1 MPQRPDDNDL
11 PADEFATQIPDPQE
25 SLLPRDESSTVESS
39 PADTLPRDQFATIGS
54 SPAAPSTPSIRYEAM
69 VRGDRIGDFLIQ
81 RLLGRGSFGAV
92 YLARELSLDRLVAL
106 KIVLPAGQNA
116 SPGEGRSLA
125 RLKHANIV
133 GVYGE
138 TIDPT
143 SGCLLLWMQFV
154 DGCTLA
160 GLIQRLHGDD
170 LQQTW
175 SEQDLLG
182 FMAKS
187 PAEMEVEGESIRSM
201 ESVCRIGSALA
212 EALDHAH
219 SCEITHRDIKPAN
232 ILMDRDGT
240 ALLADFNLAEET
252 SACQDSMGGT
262 IAYMAPEQMSQLLGN
277 ASAHTVGPRSDLYS
291 LGMVLWELTSGKR
304 PHQRAEEAL
313 QPTGRGR
320 WQELLRIRE
329 TDVPADHS
337 QVPIGL
343 AMVLRR
349 AMMADPSQRYPSAS
363 AMATALRG
371 LSELQRARR
380 GAPMVAGALHLV
392 RRNLFWIMLAGG
404 LLPHIAASV
413 MQSYYNWI
421 WVPGIDKDAFKKA
434 FITYNV
440 VVYPACIG
448 WLAWN
453 LYRFG
458 SGYRR
463 VVEREPVPRG
473 ELRKLR
479 GRLLRLPRQFMIA
492 AAVGWFPGALLF
504 PKLLDGFSQAELPPQ
519 DTFHLFV
526 SFVIAGLI
534 ATTYSY
540 AIVLYIVVCHG
551 YRACWQTASHYRDRV
566 RYELKGWQTRI
577 RRLSILAGVLPLA
590 AAALLL
596 AIEIPTI
603 AELPFPGD
611 PALFHQETAQIANL
625 LKLVIGLI
633 FFGAIGLYIVEKS
646 AARMI
651 QAVRALTLSGD

>member
-1 MPQRPDDNDL
+1 MAPRKDMPHRPEDDQ
-11 PADEFATQIPDPQE
+11 FATQVPDPQQ
-25 SLLPRDESSTVESS
+25 
-39 PADTLPRDQFATIGS
+39 ATLPHDELSTLTSSMRETSPGDQFATIGS
-54 SPAAPSTPSIRYEAM
+54 DSAAAARRTIRCEAM
-69 VRGDRIGDFLIQ
+69 VRGDQIGDFLIQ

-106 KIVLPAGQNA
+106 KVVLPAGQNA
-116 SPGEGRSLA
+116 SAGEGRSLA
-125 RLKHANIV
+125 QLNHPNIV
-133 GVYGE
+133 SVYGE
-138 TIDPT
+138 TIDSK

-160 GLIQRLHGDD
+160 GLIQRLHGAD

-187 PAEMEVEGESIRSM
+187 PCETDCEGDSIRSV

-219 SCEITHRDIKPAN
+219 SCGITHRDIKPAN

-252 SACQDSMGGT
+252 TACQDSMGGT
-262 IAYMAPEQMSQLLGN
+262 IAYMAPEQLTQLLGKEH
-277 ASAHTVGPRSDLYS
+277 AYGVGPRSDLYS
-291 LGMVLWELTSGKR
+291 LGMVLWELTNGKR
-304 PHQRAEEAL
+304 PHQSAEEAA
-313 QPTGRGR
+313 QPVGHSRFH
-320 WQELLRIRE
+320 ELLRIRE

-349 AMMADPSQRYPSAS
+349 ALMADPSQRYPSAS

-380 GAPMVAGALHLV
+380 RAPMVAGALHFV
-392 RRNLFWIMLAGG
+392 RRNLFWIILVGG
-404 LLPHIAASV
+404 LLPHFAASAL
-413 MQSYYNWI
+413 QSYYNWI
-421 WVPGIDKDAFKKA
+421 WVPGIDKDAFTKA
-434 FITYNV
+434 FITYNI

-448 WLAWN
+448 WIAWN
-453 LYRFG
+453 LYRFR
-458 SGYRR
+458 SGYQQ
-463 VVEREPVPRG
+463 VVQREPVPRG

-479 GRLLRLPRQFMIA
+479 SRLLKLPRQFMIA
-492 AAVGWFPGALLF
+492 AAVGWFPGAILF
-504 PKLLDGFSQAELPPQ
+504 PKLLSSFGDSALPSK

-566 RYELKGWQTRI
+566 RYELGRSQTLI

-603 AELPFPGD
+603 AELPFPDD
-611 PALFHQETAQIANL
+611 PARFAQETAQIANL

-633 FFGAIGLYIVEKS
+633 FFG
-646 AARMI
+646 R
-651 QAVRALTLSGD
+651 SGCMWLRNRRPE